1 MKSIHILLGLLIII
15 AQCSPA
21 DNKVSIIGSWRVD
34 SIYTYYNGFG
44 FTRKDIAGEP
54 LLGYQTDGKL
64 KMTKNQESRFF
75 LFELP
80 SQDTLLHRNL
90 NHELLEKFLIQDLNV
105 NQLIL
110 RKDLRPVFKGINQQ
124 RYEIRYLSKL

>member
-1 MKSIHILLGLLIII
+1 MKSVHILLGLTIII
-15 AQCSPA
+15 TQCSPA
-21 DNKVSIIGSWRVD
+21 DNKVSIIGSWKVD

-44 FTRKDIAGEP
+44 FTRRDVAGEP
-54 LLGYQTDGKL
+54 HLNYQTDGKL
-64 KMTKNQESRFF
+64 KMSKNKESRFF

-80 SQDTLLHRNL
+80 SQDTVFHRSL

-105 NQLIL
+105 NRLIL

-124 RYEIRYLSKL
+124 RYEIRYLSKI